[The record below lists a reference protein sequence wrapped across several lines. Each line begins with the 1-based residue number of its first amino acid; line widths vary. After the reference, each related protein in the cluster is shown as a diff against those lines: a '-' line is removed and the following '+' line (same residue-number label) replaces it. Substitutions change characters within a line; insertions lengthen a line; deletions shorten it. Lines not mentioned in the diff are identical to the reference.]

1 MKFKN
6 TKKKRV
12 ISFALVIL
20 IVGGLIPSD
29 MLSGFFGLFAPAFAS
44 AADNNAPAY
53 QYMNE
58 LYDGSDAISP
68 LPTYIKYKEQTGYTE
83 PKRISLTDFREIVGE
98 ALLFNNGTAQNY
110 MSQGYKLMICNAEEL
125 YLYSQIVNGK
135 GSSPSEVKFYLSANI
150 VLGDNIEY
158 SEVSYNERY
167 FLPIGGDGNPFTG
180 TFDGQGFEIRDLY
193 FDTEYTPVTVGFFGV
208 VGANAVVRNFGIY
221 HPTIDSTNSA
231 ATFTAVIASRNY
243 GNIEDVYAIAQEV
256 QPEKGAI
263 ANVNVVKSANSTA
276 GGLVAINYASG
287 KITDSYFAGMLDAR
301 EPVVQNPVCPNNSG
315 TISNCY
321 YDSDIFKVGTTP
333 NQIDNPDEE
342 NIIPR
347 TNFQL
352 KTLNG
357 VTGTEFKPL
366 NNKTTRTGRNT
377 YDWTYPRIYGF
388 IGMGTE
394 SDPLIISTPAQLIH
408 FPCSYEYTQA
418 YYFKIDR
425 CIDMNE
431 VAPNAYKPKLDI
443 TVTSNYV
450 SSGR

>member
-110 MSQGYKLMICNAEEL
+110 MSQDYKLMICNAEEL

-167 FLPIGGDGNPFTG
+167 FLQF
-180 TFDGQGFEIRDLY
+180 
-193 FDTEYTPVTVGFFGV
+193 
-208 VGANAVVRNFGIY
+208 
-221 HPTIDSTNSA
+221 
-231 ATFTAVIASRNY
+231 
-243 GNIEDVYAIAQEV
+243 
-256 QPEKGAI
+256 
-263 ANVNVVKSANSTA
+263 
-276 GGLVAINYASG
+276 
-287 KITDSYFAGMLDAR
+287 
-301 EPVVQNPVCPNNSG
+301 
-315 TISNCY
+315 
-321 YDSDIFKVGTTP
+321 
-333 NQIDNPDEE
+333 
-342 NIIPR
+342 
-347 TNFQL
+347 
-352 KTLNG
+352 
-357 VTGTEFKPL
+357 
-366 NNKTTRTGRNT
+366 
-377 YDWTYPRIYGF
+377 
-388 IGMGTE
+388 
-394 SDPLIISTPAQLIH
+394 
-408 FPCSYEYTQA
+408 
-418 YYFKIDR
+418 
-425 CIDMNE
+425 
-431 VAPNAYKPKLDI
+431 
-443 TVTSNYV
+443 
-450 SSGR
+450 